1 MYTCIFVDSTQMKTL
16 EQAKAEFNKRDENV
30 AQWARKNGFDPEHVR
45 AVLYGRA
52 KGKWGESHKIA
63 IKLGLKNNE
72 PS

>member
-1 MYTCIFVDSTQMKTL
+1 MKTL
-16 EQAKAEFNKRDENV
+16 QQARDDLNKRGENV

-63 IKLGLKNNE
+63 VLLGIKDGE
-72 PS
+72 IV